1 MSDQN
6 IIELSS
12 IPEGSG
18 PMADTRWLSDGEQ
31 EAWRTF
37 MAAVSL
43 MESALDRQL
52 RRDSGLP
59 HAYFQA
65 LVALSEAPDREMTM
79 TALAERLLSSPSRL
93 SHAVARMESD
103 GLIRR
108 YKRPGDRRTTIAA
121 LTDHGMAV
129 LREVAP
135 GHVHEVRRVVF
146 DVLTD
151 EQVDRLREI
160 SAAMLD
166 VLAEGESGTPGSG

>member
-1 MSDQN
+1 
-6 IIELSS
+6 
-12 IPEGSG
+12 
-18 PMADTRWLSDGEQ
+18 
-31 EAWRTF
+31 
-37 MAAVSL
+37 
-43 MESALDRQL
+43 
-52 RRDSGLP
+52 
-59 HAYFQA
+59 
-65 LVALSEAPDREMTM
+65 
-79 TALAERLLSSPSRL
+79 
-93 SHAVARMESD
+93 MESD